1 VNRRLRLAPLLA
13 IGALAAG
20 CGSAATTP
28 ALTPGTP
35 SAAGAPPSL
44 ATAVG
49 TSARTWAVVVMGGA
63 AAQHNNFWQLFV
75 RPSSAG
81 SWRLATPPGVAS
93 NGGLVIA
100 PAGGRSLT
108 AGFRPSQSL
117 VFTPLAVTTDGGSSW
132 SSSVLNAGLA
142 NVPDALAAAP
152 GTGRLLALLT
162 DGTAEISGPGAGW
175 TPLVTRGSLAA
186 TGPGGRCG
194 LRQLTAAAFSGTGV
208 TLLAG
213 ACTHP
218 GNAGIFALT
227 GGAWSAAGPA
237 LPAVLARQPVTVL
250 RLTTTPAGVVA
261 LLQAGTGPSAS
272 VLAAWSADGGSHWD
286 LSAPYRLGGDAV
298 SAASFGPGSAVAIML
313 TGGRGVTIG
322 SAGGRWQALPPLP
335 PGTATLAAG
344 PGSAIDALAVSR
356 ATLTVWQA
364 RPGGTAWTKAQTIK
378 VPVQYGSSG

>member
-1 VNRRLRLAPLLA
+1 VNRRLRLALLPA

-20 CGSAATTP
+20 CGSAAP
-28 ALTPGTP
+28 TPGTP
-35 SAAGAPPSL
+35 AAVGATPSL

-49 TSARTWAVVVMGGA
+49 TSAGTWAVAVLVGA

-75 RPSSAG
+75 RPADSTT
-81 SWRLATPPGVAS
+81 WRLVTPPGVAS

-100 PAGGRSLT
+100 SPGGRSLT

-132 SSSVLNAGLA
+132 SPGLLNAALA

-162 DGTAEISGPGAGW
+162 DGTAETSGPAAGW

-186 TGPGGRCG
+186 SGPGSRCG

-250 RLTTTPAGVVA
+250 RLTTTPAGIVA
-261 LLQAGTGPSAS
+261 LLQAGTGTSAS

-356 ATLTVWQA
+356 ATLTVWRA
-364 RPGGTAWTKAQTIK
+364 LPGATAWTKAQTIK